1 MNRNLVNRLALV
13 GLLGAMAVGAA
24 WAQPPV
30 AQSAPAAAG
39 PVQPAR
45 HAASNVL
52 EEAIT
57 RLNLFVASGRAQNPA
72 EMQRFVD
79 ETVKPFFDFERMAK
93 LVAGPTWG
101 QMNPQQRAQFVS
113 RVEEMFLK
121 SFVRNVVSYRG
132 IPPRVQFLPP
142 RPSKDASRIDL
153 MARLLFPKGKTRRM
167 VFRFAKSGGKWRA
180 FDVSVDGK
188 SAVLYY
194 RSHFMKLARDGGI
207 PAMLAY

>member
-1 MNRNLVNRLALV
+1 MKRNLVNRLALA
-13 GLLGAMAVGAA
+13 GLFGAMAVGAA

-30 AQSAPAAAG
+30 AQSVPVAAG

-113 RVEEMFLK
+113 RVQDMFLK

-167 VFRFAKSGGKWRA
+167 VFRFAKSGDKWRA